1 MKKCAPSFPKLGALA
16 YKVKFDSKH
25 FSIFIFSSSFWLSVR
40 NFFYC
45 GTSLF
50 YCGTSLF
57 TVVLHFL
64 LLYFT
69 FYCCTSLLTVVL
81 HFFTIGLHFKKLKK
95 NIGLHRRKCTKI
107 KTIDFARFHQQNQHL
122 PSSTSSAPSSELV
135 SQEESFLWSAT
146 STNLSQRELTTVKR
160 NLELDFIQY

>member
-1 MKKCAPSFPKLGALA
+1 MTIALILQRGYLEVAAPGQKKKSDIVLSNFRESWVFRPQTIIMRFWE
-16 YKVKFDSKH
+16 
-25 FSIFIFSSSFWLSVR
+25 FSSSFWLSVR

-69 FYCCTSLLTVVL
+69 FFTVVL
-81 HFFTIGLHFKKLKK
+81 HFKTFQKTVVLHC
-95 NIGLHRRKCTKI
+95 RKCTNNE
-107 KTIDFARFHQQNQHL
+107 NQRKMRKN
-122 PSSTSSAPSSELV
+122 SNMEFVQA
-135 SQEESFLWSAT
+135 
-146 STNLSQRELTTVKR
+146 
-160 NLELDFIQY
+160 